1 MMAELPIP
9 SWFKYLQG
17 TAEPAAENCYRLM
30 TPLIAESFIRI
41 QQENGLW
48 FALVADSAAGPAIRK
63 TEPTFANENDAWQAA
78 FELYRAVKVY

>member
-17 TAEPAAENCYRLM
+17 TAEPTGEKCYRLK
-30 TPLIAESFIRI
+30 TPLNAEAFVGI

-48 FALVADSAAGPAIRK
+48 FATVADSANGPASRK
-63 TEPTFANENDAWQAA
+63 TDPIFASENDAWQAA
-78 FELYRAVKVY
+78 FELYRAEKVY